1 MNHAKNSLDLSQLL
15 PNGTIT
21 PTITI
26 YRVGNEP
33 SEVEQ
38 WLDFTAEQRLQ
49 KILEIRT
56 RYLQW
61 RYGTEP
67 RLERVLTVTRKA

>member
-1 MNHAKNSLDLSQLL
+1 MNNFKFSVDLSKLL
-15 PNGTIT
+15 PQGKIERAAK
-21 PTITI
+21 I
-26 YRVGNEP
+26 YRLEEEP
-33 SEVEQ
+33 SEIEQ

-61 RYGTEP
+61 RYDTEP
-67 RLERVLTVTRKA
+67 RLERVLTITRKT